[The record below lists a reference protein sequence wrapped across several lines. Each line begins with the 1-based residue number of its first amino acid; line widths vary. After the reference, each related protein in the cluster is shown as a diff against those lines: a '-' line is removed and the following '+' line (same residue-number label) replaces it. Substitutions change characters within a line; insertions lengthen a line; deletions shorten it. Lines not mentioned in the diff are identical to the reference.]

1 MFGYKKVLAI
11 SKDKYDEYLEDYYA
25 FTINGAIERF
35 VELCSEYDVVSVV
48 LKLEIP
54 EDAVVVTPETPDNM
68 YFLAKS
74 PIKHRCSKAM
84 PVSAAIVST
93 AVVPYGSLLL
103 ENYVLFSRF
112 DPHFTYEIG
121 KMAIP
126 DSFDPDMSS
135 ACSHGIHFFATVGDA
150 IDY

>member
-11 SKDKYDEYLEDYYA
+11 LKDRYDEYLK
-25 FTINGAIERF
+25 
-35 VELCSEYDVVSVV
+35 EYDECETKLDPYRFEKIISNYDVISVV

-54 EDAVVVTPETPDNM
+54 DDAVVVMPDDA
-68 YFLAKS
+68 YFFPRE

-84 PVSAAIVST
+84 PVSAA
-93 AVVPYGSLLL
+93 VVHSDIHGSLLL
-103 ENYVLFSRF
+103 DNYVLFSRY

-126 DSFDPDMSS
+126 DDFDTNHRHV
-135 ACSHGIHFFATVGDA
+135 CSHGIHFFETADDA
-150 IDY
+150 INY

>member
-11 SKDKYDEYLEDYYA
+11 SKDKYDEYLKDYDECMA
-25 FTINGAIERF
+25 NGFIDHF
-35 VELCSEYDVVSVV
+35 VELSSKYCDVISVV
-48 LKLEIP
+48 LKLEIT
-54 EDAVVVTPETPDNM
+54 EDALVVTPDNDL
-68 YFLAKS
+68 YSLAKS

-84 PVSAAIVST
+84 PVSAVIVSS
-93 AVVPYGSLLL
+93 VVYGSLLL

-126 DSFDPDMSS
+126 DYFDTNIRHV
-135 ACSHGIHFFATVGDA
+135 CGNGIHFFETEEDA
-150 IDY
+150 INY